1 MEQRKENKLGTM
13 PMGKLIASVSLPLM
27 VSMLVQ
33 SLYNIVDGIYVAKI
47 SEDALTA
54 TSLAF
59 PAQMLMISVAV
70 GTGVGL
76 NSLLARKLGEKRFD
90 EANATAT
97 NGLLLAGLNTIVF
110 MLLGFFAVRP
120 FISAFTDNP
129 EIIEM
134 GVSYLSVCM
143 VWCVGIFLSI
153 TGERLLQAT
162 GNSIF
167 SMTSQIVGAVTNIIL
182 DPILIFGKLGMPE
195 MGIKGAAV
203 ATVIGQIFGA
213 VVAIVLNKVK
223 NKEIHFVF
231 RGFRPSG
238 AIILNIYKVGI
249 PSIIMQSIGTIMM
262 VGMNKILILFSTTAV
277 AVFGIYFKLQS
288 FVFMPVF
295 GLTQGLIP
303 IVGYNYGARR
313 PDRLMH

>member
-97 NGLLLAGLNTIVF
+97 NGLLLAGLNTIVL

-143 VWCVGIFLSI
+143 VW
-153 TGERLLQAT
+153 
-162 GNSIF
+162 
-167 SMTSQIVGAVTNIIL
+167 
-182 DPILIFGKLGMPE
+182 
-195 MGIKGAAV
+195 
-203 ATVIGQIFGA
+203 
-213 VVAIVLNKVK
+213 
-223 NKEIHFVF
+223 
-231 RGFRPSG
+231 
-238 AIILNIYKVGI
+238 
-249 PSIIMQSIGTIMM
+249 
-262 VGMNKILILFSTTAV
+262 
-277 AVFGIYFKLQS
+277 
-288 FVFMPVF
+288 
-295 GLTQGLIP
+295 
-303 IVGYNYGARR
+303 
-313 PDRLMH
+313 